1 MSFSKWSASIIPLL
15 LLSACELFIPREPE
29 PPGGNVTPYTFK
41 PPTSPEIVLENIAIA
56 LPAFQPDHL
65 LNVLVAP
72 NNDEASFVF
81 LPDPATAE
89 ASGGLFDNWGYPE
102 EQNFINSLIQRLA
115 ENGLQ
120 DILWEDVQVTNIED
134 QTEVQANYSIQL
146 TFEEERGALPEQ
158 LAGES
163 FLTLVR
169 GDDQLYRVLIWQ
181 DEDIPTDSLPCWSDL
196 KAAL

>member
-1 MSFSKWSASIIPLL
+1 MRTVRWSLVLIFSLL
-15 LLSACELFIPREPE
+15 VTTCDLFMPRDPE
-29 PPGGNVTPYTFK
+29 PPGGDVTPYTFK

-72 NNDEASFVF
+72 NTTDENFVF
-81 LPDPATAE
+81 IPDPATAE
-89 ASGGLFDNWGYPE
+89 ASGGLFNSWGYPE
-102 EQNFINSLIQRLA
+102 EQSFLNSLIQRLA

-120 DILWEDVQVTNIED
+120 DILWDEIQVTSIED

-146 TFEEERGALPEQ
+146 TYTEQRGALPEQ
-158 LAGES
+158 LAGET
-163 FLTLVR
+163 FLTLIR
-169 GDDQLYRVLIWQ
+169 GDDQLYRVLVWQ
-181 DEDIPTDSLPCWSDL
+181 DEDITSDSLPCWSDL